1 MKQCADSCFVAI
13 AGREASYAG
22 KRVKTAWFREKSRL
36 SLLPENLSLDAKK
49 PVAPIP
55 NPTNYKLV

>member
-55 NPTNYKLV
+55 NPSNYKLV